1 VDRWE
6 LFECSTALRALCLA
20 LFCRYGYCS
29 IMSVATPLG
38 ELLVRV
44 GFVTQ
49 EQVDRVLEEQAAL
62 NAAPAGV
69 PVPRFGELLV
79 AEGLLKDA
87 QLTQV
92 LSQQLS
98 VPWVSLKHIEFTRT
112 LLELVL
118 PEVAERYRVLPIH
131 VRRIRGLGN
140 VLYVAIADPLDR
152 EALSAVADASG
163 LPVRPMIAC
172 QRDIAIG
179 LHTYYGLEVPGLP
192 DESETSDGI
201 ESINPEPVSEASPS
215 LRSPPPLSRRAAP
228 RSQPSAEPPSHPTE
242 LAS

>member
-1 VDRWE
+1 
-6 LFECSTALRALCLA
+6 
-20 LFCRYGYCS
+20 
-29 IMSVATPLG
+29 MSGATPLG

-49 EQVDRVLEEQAAL
+49 DQVDRVLSEQAAS
-62 NAAPAGV
+62 ASREPGTA
-69 PVPRFGELLV
+69 VPRFGELLV

-112 LLELVL
+112 LLELVA

-131 VRRIRGLGN
+131 LRRIRGLGN

-152 EALSAVADASG
+152 EALSAVADACG

-192 DESETSDGI
+192 AAEETEAAEGI
-201 ESINPEPVSEASPS
+201 ESISPEPLSEASPS
-215 LRSPPPLSRRAAP
+215 LRSPPPLSRRAGP
-228 RSQPSAEPPSHPTE
+228 RSQPSVDRPSQPTE

>member
-1 VDRWE
+1 
-6 LFECSTALRALCLA
+6 
-20 LFCRYGYCS
+20 
-29 IMSVATPLG
+29 MSGATPLG

-49 EQVDRVLEEQAAL
+49 DQVDRVLAEQAA
-62 NAAPAGV
+62 AANREPAGS
-69 PVPRFGELLV
+69 VPRFGELLV

-112 LLELVL
+112 LLDLVAVD
-118 PEVAERYRVLPIH
+118 VAERYRVLPIH

-179 LHTYYGLEVPGLP
+179 LHTYYGVEVPGLP
-192 DESETSDGI
+192 SAEEVADGI
-201 ESINPEPVSEASPS
+201 ESISPEPLSEGSPS
-215 LRSPPPLSRRAAP
+215 LRSPPPLSRRAGP
-228 RSQPSAEPPSHPTE
+228 RSQPTVDRPSQPTE

>member
-1 VDRWE
+1 
-6 LFECSTALRALCLA
+6 
-20 LFCRYGYCS
+20 
-29 IMSVATPLG
+29 MSGATPLG

-49 EQVDRVLEEQAAL
+49 EQVDRVLREQASAS
-62 NAAPAGV
+62 AEQSGGA
-69 PVPRFGELLV
+69 VPRFGELLV

-98 VPWVSLKHIEFTRT
+98 VPWVSLKHIEFTRP
-112 LLELVL
+112 LLELVAV
-118 PEVAERYRVLPIH
+118 EVAERYRVLPIH

-140 VLYVAIADPLDR
+140 VLYIAIADPLDR
-152 EALSAVADASG
+152 EALSAVADACG

-192 DESETSDGI
+192 AVEEAEHAEGI
-201 ESINPEPVSEASPS
+201 ESISPEPLSEASPS
-215 LRSPPPLSRRAAP
+215 LRSPPPLSRRAGP
-228 RSQPSAEPPSHPTE
+228 RSQPSGDRPSQPTE

>member
-1 VDRWE
+1 V
-6 LFECSTALRALCLA
+6 ALGLA

-29 IMSVATPLG
+29 IMSAPTPLG

-49 EQVDRVLEEQAAL
+49 EQVDRVLKEQAELAKS
-62 NAAPAGV
+62 GG
-69 PVPRFGELLV
+69 PVLRFGELLL

-112 LLELVL
+112 LLELVST
-118 PEVAERYRVLPIH
+118 EVAERYRLLPIH

-152 EALSAVADASG
+152 EALSVVADTAG

-179 LHTYYGLEVPGLP
+179 LHTYYGVEVPGLP
-192 DESETSDGI
+192 PIEESEGADGI
-201 ESINPEPVSEASPS
+201 ESINPEPLSETSPS
-215 LRSPPPLSRRAAP
+215 LRSPPPLSRRAGP
-228 RSQPSAEPPSHPTE
+228 RSQPSGEPPGQATE

>member
-1 VDRWE
+1 
-6 LFECSTALRALCLA
+6 
-20 LFCRYGYCS
+20 
-29 IMSVATPLG
+29 MSVVTPLG

-49 EQVDRVLEEQAAL
+49 EQVDRVLKEQAEM
-62 NAAPAGV
+62 NADESGGPSH
-69 PVPRFGELLV
+69 RFGELLV

-118 PEVAERYRVLPIH
+118 PDIAERYRVLPIH

-192 DESETSDGI
+192 STEEGDSGDGI
-201 ESINPEPVSEASPS
+201 ESINPEPLSEGSPS
-215 LRSPPPLSRRAAP
+215 LRSPPPLSRRAGP
-228 RSQPSAEPPSHPTE
+228 RSQPSAEPPTHPTE
-242 LAS
+242 MAS

>member
-1 VDRWE
+1 
-6 LFECSTALRALCLA
+6 
-20 LFCRYGYCS
+20 
-29 IMSVATPLG
+29 MSGATPLG

-49 EQVDRVLEEQAAL
+49 EQVDRVLAEQAA
-62 NAAPAGV
+62 ASREPGV

-79 AEGLLKDA
+79 AQGLLKDA

-98 VPWVSLKHIEFTRT
+98 VPWVSLKHIEFTRA
-112 LLELVL
+112 LLELVTL
-118 PEVAERYRVLPIH
+118 EIAERYRLLPIH
-131 VRRIRGLGN
+131 MRRIRGLGN

-152 EALSAVADASG
+152 EALSAVADACG

-192 DESETSDGI
+192 SVEESPASDGV
-201 ESINPEPVSEASPS
+201 ESISPEPLSEASPS
-215 LRSPPPLSRRAAP
+215 LRSPPPLSRRAGP
-228 RSQPSAEPPSHPTE
+228 RSQPSVERPSQPTE

>member
-1 VDRWE
+1 
-6 LFECSTALRALCLA
+6 
-20 LFCRYGYCS
+20 
-29 IMSVATPLG
+29 MSVVTPLG

-49 EQVDRVLEEQAAL
+49 EQVDRVLREQAELKADES
-62 NAAPAGV
+62 AG
-69 PVPRFGELLV
+69 PSQRFGELLV

-112 LLELVL
+112 LLELVSAD
-118 PEVAERYRVLPIH
+118 VAERYRVLPIH

-192 DESETSDGI
+192 SVEDGDASDGI
-201 ESINPEPVSEASPS
+201 ESISPEPLSEGAPS
-215 LRSPPPLSRRAAP
+215 LRSPPPLSRRAGP
-228 RSQPSAEPPSHPTE
+228 RSQPSAEPPTQPTE
-242 LAS
+242 MAS

>member
-1 VDRWE
+1 
-6 LFECSTALRALCLA
+6 
-20 LFCRYGYCS
+20 
-29 IMSVATPLG
+29 MSVATPLG

-49 EQVDRVLEEQAAL
+49 EQVDRVLQEQTDL
-62 NAAPAGV
+62 NAAPGGGV
-69 PVPRFGELLV
+69 VPRFGELLV

-112 LLELVL
+112 LLELVS
-118 PEVAERYRVLPIH
+118 PEVAERYRALPIH
-131 VRRIRGLGN
+131 IRRIRGLGN

-192 DESETSDGI
+192 DSDESDSSDGI
-201 ESINPEPVSEASPS
+201 ESISPEPLSETSPS
-215 LRSPPPLSRRAAP
+215 LRSPPPLSRRAGP
-228 RSQPSAEPPSHPTE
+228 RSQPAAEPPPQPTE

>member
-1 VDRWE
+1 
-6 LFECSTALRALCLA
+6 
-20 LFCRYGYCS
+20 
-29 IMSVATPLG
+29 MSVATPLG

-49 EQVDRVLEEQAAL
+49 EQVDRVLREQAA
-62 NAAPAGV
+62 AGQESVQPA
-69 PVPRFGELLV
+69 PRFGELLV
-79 AEGLLKDA
+79 AGGLLKDA

-98 VPWVSLKHIEFTRT
+98 VPWVSLKHIEFTRA
-112 LLELVL
+112 LLELV
-118 PEVAERYRVLPIH
+118 PIDVAERYRLLPIH
-131 VRRIRGLGN
+131 VRRVRGLGN

-152 EALSAVADASG
+152 EALSAAADACG

-179 LHTYYGLEVPGLP
+179 LHTYYGIEVSGLP
-192 DESETSDGI
+192 AAEESEGNDGAI
-201 ESINPEPVSEASPS
+201 ESISPEPLSEASPS
-215 LRSPPPLSRRAAP
+215 LRSPPPLSRRAGP
-228 RSQPSAEPPSHPTE
+228 RSQPSVDPPSHPTE